1 MAYIENIPNAHSDKT
16 IPTCL
21 QVFHN
26 LLGKSENKKKHPA
39 LCLANKRAGETATF
53 FHFFIV

>member
-1 MAYIENIPNAHSDKT
+1 MVYIDNTPNAHSDKT

-26 LLGKSENKKKHPA
+26 LLGKSVRKKSI
-39 LCLANKRAGETATF
+39 LCY
-53 FHFFIV
+53 I